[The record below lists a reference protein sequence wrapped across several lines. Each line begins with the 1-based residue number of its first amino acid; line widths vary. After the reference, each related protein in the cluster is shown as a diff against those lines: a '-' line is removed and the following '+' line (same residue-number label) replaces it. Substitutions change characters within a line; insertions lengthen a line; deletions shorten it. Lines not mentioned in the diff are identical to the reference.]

1 MILELWL
8 EIKALEAHLS
18 FTRIKLTV
26 IEMLYQAPKSRA
38 ARLIGWLKH
47 AILPRRA
54 HPVADIRE
62 LSSYLR
68 TDIGANDT
76 HYPFHHR

>member
-1 MILELWL
+1 
-8 EIKALEAHLS
+8 
-18 FTRIKLTV
+18 
-26 IEMLYQAPKSRA
+26 MLYQAPKSRA
-38 ARLIGWLKH
+38 ARLIGWVKH

-76 HYPFHHR
+76 HYPFHHP

>member
-1 MILELWL
+1 
-8 EIKALEAHLS
+8 
-18 FTRIKLTV
+18 
-26 IEMLYQAPKSRA
+26 MLYQARKSPA
-38 ARLIGWLKH
+38 ARLFGWMRH

-68 TDIGANDT
+68 ADIGADEQGNR
-76 HYPFHHR
+76 FHHP